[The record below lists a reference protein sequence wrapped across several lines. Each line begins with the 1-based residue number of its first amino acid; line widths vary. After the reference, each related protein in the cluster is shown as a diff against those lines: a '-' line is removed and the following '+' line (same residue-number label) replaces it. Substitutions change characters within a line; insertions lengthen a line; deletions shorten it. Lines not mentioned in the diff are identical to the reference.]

1 MVKSIVVI
9 TLLTTALSTAYS
21 AELQHNFSSPSFSGI
36 GYSSHVLTI
45 HQLETQAKDKNKS
58 AADAIK
64 AKAESDA
71 LNTPQ
76 EKFKANLESRIYSQ
90 LAKQITDSL
99 FGVNGVPVCTA
110 NSSGNC
116 GQMEV
121 AGNYIT
127 WKVSGTNIVVR
138 IENVLDPKQ
147 FTEMTVP
154 SGTFGFGG

>member
-1 MVKSIVVI
+1 MSKNQLLILALLPLSVI
-9 TLLTTALSTAYS
+9 A
-21 AELQHNFSSPSFSGI
+21 AELQHTFSSPSFSGI
-36 GYSSHVLTI
+36 GYSSHVLTLQ
-45 HQLETQAKDKNKS
+45 QLETQARDKNKA

>member
-1 MVKSIVVI
+1 MAVAMLAMPASY
-9 TLLTTALSTAYS
+9 A
-21 AELQHNFSSPSFSGI
+21 AEIQHSFSSPSFSGI
-36 GYSSHVLTI
+36 GYSSHVLTLY
-45 HQLETQAKDKNKS
+45 QLESQAKDKNKS
-58 AADAIK
+58 AADALK

-76 EKFKANLESRIYSQ
+76 AKFQANLESRIYSQ

-99 FGVNGVPVCTA
+99 FGANGVPVCTA
-110 NSSGNC
+110 NSAGNC

-121 AGNYIT
+121 AGNNIT
-127 WKVSGTNIVVR
+127 WKVVGTNIIVR
-138 IENVLDPKQ
+138 IENVLDPRQ

>member
-1 MVKSIVVI
+1 MKTI
-9 TLLTTALSTAYS
+9 LNLMLTALVASSVHA

-36 GYSSHVLTI
+36 GYGSHVLTLY
-45 HQLETQAKDKNKS
+45 QLETQQKDKNKA
-58 AADAIK
+58 AADAMK

-76 EKFKANLESRIYSQ
+76 AKFQANLESRIYSQ

-99 FGVNGVPVCTA
+99 FGADGAPVCSA
-110 NSSGNC
+110 NSAGNC

-121 AGNYIT
+121 AGNNIT
-127 WKVSGTNIVVR
+127 WKVVGTNIVVR
-138 IENVLDPKQ
+138 IENVLDPRQ
-147 FTEMTVP
+147 YTEMIVP

>member
-1 MVKSIVVI
+1 MVKPI
-9 TLLTTALSTAYS
+9 LATALMAMVATAANS

-45 HQLETQAKDKNKS
+45 HQLETQARDKNKA

-121 AGNYIT
+121 AGNNIT
-127 WKVSGTNIVVR
+127 WKVVGTNIVVR
-138 IENVLDPKQ
+138 IENVLDPRQ
-147 FTEMTVP
+147 YTEMTVP

>member
-1 MVKSIVVI
+1 MVRYITATVLIIASSIVS
-9 TLLTTALSTAYS
+9 A

-76 EKFKANLESRIYSQ
+76 EKFKANLLWY
-90 LAKQITDSL
+90 K
-99 FGVNGVPVCTA
+99 
-110 NSSGNC
+110 
-116 GQMEV
+116 
-121 AGNYIT
+121 
-127 WKVSGTNIVVR
+127 
-138 IENVLDPKQ
+138 
-147 FTEMTVP
+147 
-154 SGTFGFGG
+154 

>member
-1 MVKSIVVI
+1 MKNTLTAIAII
-9 TLLTTALSTAYS
+9 TTCNLAIG
-21 AELQHNFSSPSFSGI
+21 AELQHHFNSPAFSGI
-36 GYSSHVLTI
+36 GYSSHALTI
-45 HQLETQAKDKNKS
+45 HQLETQARDKNKN
-58 AADAIK
+58 AADALK
-64 AKAESDA
+64 AKEESDR

-76 EKFKANLESRIYSQ
+76 AKFQANLESRIYSQ

-110 NSSGNC
+110 NSAGNC

-121 AGNYIT
+121 AGNAIT
-127 WKVSGTNIVVR
+127 WRVSGTNIIVR
-138 IENVLDPKQ
+138 IENVLDPRQ

>member
-1 MVKSIVVI
+1 MVKSII
-9 TLLTTALSTAYS
+9 ATALLVILTLANS
-21 AELQHNFSSPSFSGI
+21 AELQHSFNSPSFSGI
-36 GYSSHVLTI
+36 GYSSHVLTLY
-45 HQLETQAKDKNKS
+45 QLETQAKDKNKS

-110 NSSGNC
+110 NSAGNC

>member
-1 MVKSIVVI
+1 MSKNQLLILALLPISVI
-9 TLLTTALSTAYS
+9 A
-21 AELQHNFSSPSFSGI
+21 AELQHTFSSPSFSGI
-36 GYSSHVLTI
+36 GYSSHVLTLQ
-45 HQLETQAKDKNKS
+45 QLETQARDKNKA